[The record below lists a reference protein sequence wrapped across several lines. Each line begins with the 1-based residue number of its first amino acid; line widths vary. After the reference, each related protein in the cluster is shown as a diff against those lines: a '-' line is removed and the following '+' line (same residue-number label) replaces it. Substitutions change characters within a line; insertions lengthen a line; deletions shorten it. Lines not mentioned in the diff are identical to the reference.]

1 MLINS
6 LDFRRFFNAIVFSFF
21 STSFKIAHTLCTKY
35 VIQLSFKP
43 YAHSSFIFGQF
54 KRPSS
59 DEKDCNSRYGEDA
72 S

>member
-21 STSFKIAHTLCTKY
+21 F

-43 YAHSSFIFGQF
+43 YAHCSFIFGQF

-59 DEKDCNSRYGEDA
+59 DEKDYNSRYGEDA